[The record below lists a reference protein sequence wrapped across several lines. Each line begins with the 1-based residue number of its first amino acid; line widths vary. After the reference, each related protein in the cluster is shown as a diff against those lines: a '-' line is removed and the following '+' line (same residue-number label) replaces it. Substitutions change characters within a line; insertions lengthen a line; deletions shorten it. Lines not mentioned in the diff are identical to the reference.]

1 MPFNIVDVLF
11 RLLPFPHLPG
21 CLIFADLVPSFMP
34 CIPRRVALNI
44 HFIQSIIWWIHTNSE
59 KWESDKPRAYVYV
72 WIYDG
77 ATVKRR
83 RHIFTKKHQIIWSS
97 LHKPFLFIYFHFFR
111 VPLLPASLCYFVAA
125 TVFSHCNASISRY
138 ISICVLL
145 FFFVV
150 LGSSLFSIFFGRPS
164 SSDFLLGFCA
174 CARTLCALH
183 SFIHYVQMF
192 MIMCVRMTFGILPLY
207 LNIMPA
213 NQRTDQKRININY
226 TTKLNHRT
234 IVYGVQYN
242 DSPDLKAYRW
252 ARNSL

>member
-1 MPFNIVDVLF
+1 MD
-11 RLLPFPHLPG
+11 
-21 CLIFADLVPSFMP
+21 
-34 CIPRRVALNI
+34 
-44 HFIQSIIWWIHTNSE
+44 IWWSHGQ
-59 KWESDKPRAYVYV
+59 KK
-72 WIYDG
+72 
-77 ATVKRR
+77 ATHFHRK
-83 RHIFTKKHQIIWSS
+83 TPNYLIIITQTVS
-97 LHKPFLFIYFHFFR
+97 FYLFSFFSYA
-111 VPLLPASLCYFVAA
+111 VVACQPASLCYFVAA

-174 CARTLCALH
+174 CPRALCALH

-213 NQRTDQKRININY
+213 NERTDQKRININY